1 MRLAVLAT
9 AVVLVPVGAQAL
21 DTSDTR
27 LLATPAITE
36 GKVAFAY
43 ADDLWVADADGKE
56 PRRLTSHPGEERN
69 PYFSP
74 DGKHIAFT
82 ASYDG
87 NVDVY
92 VIPTE
97 GGEPTRLTWH
107 PGDDVVRGFTPD
119 GEVLFSSQRQV
130 FSRRH
135 SQFFTVE
142 IGGGVPRR
150 LPIPNGDMGAISP
163 DGKSLAYTPLGESFR
178 QWKNYRGGTASR
190 IWVLRLD
197 DLSHEEVPKPAGGC
211 NDTQPM
217 WIGETLYFLS
227 DRDGEFNL
235 YSYDRH
241 SKKVARRTH
250 HEAFPVAS
258 ASAGAGRIIYEQA
271 GWIHVYEPGATEPRR
286 LRIGV
291 AADLTE
297 SRPRYA
303 TGAKH
308 IRDLGISSTG
318 KRALLEYRGEIVTVP
333 AKKGDPHN
341 LTRTPAVHERSPA
354 WSPDGKSIAYFSDAS
369 GEYAMIVR
377 PQDGKGEGH
386 SYPLKGAG
394 FYEHPAWSA
403 DGKKIAF
410 TDNARTLYW
419 IDLATGAVKRI
430 AAEPIYGPGRASRT
444 KYVWSPDSKW
454 LAYSLTNRT
463 GFQAVWLYDLAS
475 DKSHPVTDG
484 LVEAGEPVFDRGGK
498 YLYFLASTDAGP
510 ANNWFDQSFSDM
522 LPSST
527 VYLVTL
533 AKATANP
540 LLKET
545 DEEADKPTEKDPKKD
560 QMDKVLKVGDEV
572 LKLQAEILRI
582 GMQQFKLKE
591 SASPDK
597 KEEQRLAET
606 RLKVEKELDRKQ
618 KEQADL
624 LREPADRPKEGPH
637 EGPLSVDL
645 DGIAGRVVALPIP
658 SGSIQN
664 LGAGAEGQI
673 VYIRRV
679 DVRPGQGPA
688 GRGKPSLRR
697 FDLKT
702 REEETLAE
710 GIDDFRVSADGKKIL
725 YRAGDF
731 GAPPPPGAPQDHRDL
746 ALGIVDAGKFN
757 KGDGALKLDAISVR
771 VEPRAEWP
779 QVLREAWR
787 VNRDYFYAPNMH
799 GADWNAMWTKYQ
811 SLLPDLANRGDLNRV
826 IRMMLSE
833 LAVGHSYL
841 GGGERLY
848 EPKPIPVGL
857 LGADY
862 EVVDGR
868 FRFKTI
874 YGGAY
879 WDPSLRAP
887 LMAPGVDVKPGEF
900 LLAVDGREIK
910 ADSEVYRAFE
920 GTAGKRVELKV
931 GPKADGSGA
940 RAIVVEP
947 VDDEAALRNRA
958 WVEGNLRK
966 VHERTKGRVAYVY
979 VPNTAG
985 SGYEYFKRY
994 FFPQADKEAI
1004 IVDERF
1010 NGGGQIADY
1019 YINML
1024 RRPLVSYWA
1033 TRYGE
1038 PLRSPNATILG
1049 PKVMI
1054 IDETA
1059 GSGGDLLPWM
1069 FRKFGL
1075 GKLVGKRTWGGLVGI
1090 LGFPT
1095 LMDGG
1100 VVTAP
1105 NLAIFTEDGWVVENV
1120 GVPPDIDVEQDPAAV
1135 AAGKDPQ
1142 LDRAIE
1148 EVLKELAESPPPK
1161 PPTLPPF
1168 PVRVRTPGRTAAA
1181 R

>member
-1 MRLAVLAT
+1 MAHRSWYGMRLAVFAT
-9 AVVLVPVGAQAL
+9 AMVLVPVGARAL

-36 GKVAFAY
+36 GRIAFAY
-43 ADDLWVADADGKE
+43 ADDLWVADADGKN
-56 PRRLTSHPGEERN
+56 PRRLTSHPGEEEN

-87 NVDVY
+87 NADVY

-107 PGDDVVRGFTPD
+107 PGEDIVRGFTPD
-119 GEVLFSSQRQV
+119 GQVLFSSQREV
-130 FSRRH
+130 FSRRF
-135 SQFFTVE
+135 SQFFTVGV
-142 IGGGVPRR
+142 GGGVPRR

-163 DGKSLAYTPLGESFR
+163 DGKFLAYTPLGERFR

-235 YSYDRH
+235 YSYDRRA
-241 SKKVARRTH
+241 KKVARLTDH
-250 HEAFPVAS
+250 DAFPVAS

-308 IRDLGISSTG
+308 IRDLAISPTG
-318 KRALLEYRGEIVTVP
+318 KRAVLEYRGEIVTVP

-341 LTRTPAVHERSPA
+341 LTQTPGVHERSPA
-354 WSPDGKSIAYFSDAS
+354 WSPDGKSIAYFSDAA
-369 GEYAMIVR
+369 GEYALVVR
-377 PQDGKGEGH
+377 PQDGKGEGR

-394 FYEHPAWSA
+394 FYEHPMWSP

-410 TDNARTLYW
+410 IDNARTLYW

-430 AAEPIYGPGRASRT
+430 AAEPIYGPNRAARA
-444 KYVWSPDSKW
+444 KYTWSPDSKW

-475 DKSHPVTDG
+475 DKSHSVTDG

-510 ANNWFDQSFSDM
+510 ANNWFDQSFSEM
-522 LPSST
+522 LPSAT

-545 DEEADKPTEKDPKKD
+545 DEEGVGESGKGSDSKPDDSKKD
-560 QMDKVLKVGDEV
+560 
-572 LKLQAEILRI
+572 
-582 GMQQFKLKE
+582 
-591 SASPDK
+591 
-597 KEEQRLAET
+597 EQ
-606 RLKVEKELDRKQ
+606 KEKEKGD
-618 KEQADL
+618 KEKGDKDANKK
-624 LREPADRPKEGPH
+624 PIV
-637 EGPLSVDL
+637 VDL
-645 DGIAGRVVALPIP
+645 DGIAGRVVSLPMP
-658 SGSIQN
+658 SGTVQG
-664 LGAGAEGQI
+664 LAAGNEGQLLF
-673 VYIRRV
+673 IRRV
-679 DVRPGQGPA
+679 DVRPGQGPV

-710 GIDDFRVSADGKKIL
+710 GIDDFRVSADGKKVF
-725 YRAGDF
+725 YRAGEL
-731 GAPPPPGAPQDHRDL
+731 GAPFPPGAPQGHAEL
-746 ALGIVDAGKFN
+746 VLGIVDAGKFN

-779 QVLREAWR
+779 QILREAWR
-787 VNRDYFYAPNMH
+787 INRDYFYASNMH
-799 GADWNAMWTKYQ
+799 GADWNAMWKKYQ
-811 SLLPDLANRGDLNRV
+811 SLLPDLATRDDLNRV
-826 IRMMLSE
+826 TRMMLSE

-848 EPKPIPVGL
+848 EPKPVPVGL

-862 EVVDGR
+862 EVADGR

-879 WDPSLRAP
+879 WDPKLRAP
-887 LMAPGVDVKPGEF
+887 LRAPGVDVKPGEF
-900 LLAVDGREIK
+900 LLAVDGREVK

-940 RAIVVEP
+940 RTVVVEP

-958 WVEGNLRK
+958 WVEGNLGK
-966 VHERTKGRVAYVY
+966 VHERTRGRVAYVY

-985 SGYEYFKRY
+985 EGYEYFKRY
-994 FFPQADKEAI
+994 FFPQADKDAI

-1019 YINML
+1019 YINLL
-1024 RRPLVSYWA
+1024 RRPLISYWA

-1038 PLRSPNATILG
+1038 PLRTPNAAILG

-1100 VVTAP
+1100 NVTAP

-1142 LDRAIE
+1142 LDRAID
-1148 EVLKELAESPPPK
+1148 EVLKELAENPPPK
-1161 PPTLPPF
+1161 PPALPPF
-1168 PVRVRTPGRTAAA
+1168 PVRARTPNRAAAA

>member
-1 MRLAVLAT
+1 MTIQEQPMTRPRWNGMAIAAFMTAT
-9 AVVLVPVGAQAL
+9 ILVPIGAQAL

-36 GKVAFAY
+36 GKIAFAY
-43 ADDLWVADADGKE
+43 ADDIWVADADGKN
-56 PRRLTSHPGEERN
+56 PRRVTSHPGEERN

-82 ASYDG
+82 AGYDG

-92 VIPTE
+92 VIPTA

-107 PGDDVVRGFTPD
+107 PGEDIVRGFTPD
-119 GEVLFSSQRQV
+119 GKVLFSSQREV
-130 FSRRH
+130 FSRRF
-135 SQFFTVE
+135 SQFFTVG
-142 IGGGVPRR
+142 IAGGVPQR
-150 LPIPNGDMGAISP
+150 LPIPSGDMGAISP
-163 DGKSLAYTPLGESFR
+163 DGKFLAYTPLGERFR

-190 IWVLRLD
+190 IWVLKLD
-197 DLSHEEVPKPAGGC
+197 DLSHEEVPKPDGGC

-217 WIGETLYFLS
+217 WIGETVYFLS

-241 SKKVARRTH
+241 SKKVSRLTDH
-250 HEAFPVAS
+250 DQFPVAS
-258 ASAGAGRIIYEQA
+258 ASAGAGQIIYEQA
-271 GWIHVYEPGATEPRR
+271 GWIHLYEPGSSRSHR
-286 LRIGV
+286 LRVGV

-297 SRPRYA
+297 TRPRYA

-308 IRDLGISSTG
+308 IRDLGISPTG
-318 KRALLEYRGEIVTVP
+318 KRAVFEYRGEIVTVP
-333 AKKGDPHN
+333 AKKGDPHD
-341 LTRTPAVHERSPA
+341 LTQTPSVHERSPA

-369 GEYAMIVR
+369 GEYALIVR
-377 PQDGKGEGH
+377 PQDGKGEGK

-394 FYEHPAWSA
+394 FYEHPVWSP
-403 DGKKIAF
+403 DSKKIAF
-410 TDNARTLYW
+410 IDNGRTLFW
-419 IDLATGAVKRI
+419 IDLASRAVKRI
-430 AAEPIYGPGRASRT
+430 ATEPIYGPGRAART
-444 KYVWSPDSKW
+444 KYAWSPDSKW

-463 GFQAVWLYDLAS
+463 GFQAVWLYDAAA
-475 DKSHPVTDG
+475 DKSHAVTDG

-510 ANNWFDQSFSDM
+510 NINWFDQSFSEM
-522 LPSST
+522 MPSSS

-545 DEEADKPTEKDPKKD
+545 DEEGTEEAGKGSDSKAEGEKKD
-560 QMDKVLKVGDEV
+560 DQKDKEKKD
-572 LKLQAEILRI
+572 
-582 GMQQFKLKE
+582 KE
-591 SASPDK
+591 AK
-597 KEEQRLAET
+597 KP
-606 RLKVEKELDRKQ
+606 V
-618 KEQADL
+618 
-624 LREPADRPKEGPH
+624 
-637 EGPLSVDL
+637 VIDL
-645 DGIAGRVVALPIP
+645 DGIAGRVVSLPIP
-658 SGSIQN
+658 PGSIQD
-664 LGAGAEGQI
+664 LAAGAEGQI
-673 VYIRRV
+673 LFIRRV
-679 DVRPGQGPA
+679 DVRPGLGMS

-697 FDLKT
+697 FELKT

-710 GIDDFRVSADGKKIL
+710 GIDDFHLSADGKKLI
-725 YRAGDF
+725 YRAGEF
-731 GAPPPPGAPQDHRDL
+731 GPSPPPGAPQPQGQGGL
-746 ALGIVDAGKFN
+746 VLGIVDAGKFN

-779 QVLREAWR
+779 QILREAWR
-787 VNRDYFYAPNMH
+787 INRDYFYATNMH
-799 GADWNAMWTKYQ
+799 GADWNAMWVKYQ
-811 SLLPDLANRGDLNRV
+811 SLLPDLASRDDLNRV

-833 LAVGHSYL
+833 LAVGHSYQF
-841 GGGERLY
+841 GGDRLY

-862 EVVDGR
+862 EVAHDR

-879 WDPSLRAP
+879 WDRSLRAP
-887 LMAPGVDVKPGEF
+887 LVAPGVDVKPGEF

-931 GPKADGSGA
+931 GPKADGTGS
-940 RAIVVEP
+940 RTVVVEP
-947 VDDEAALRNRA
+947 VEDEGALRNRA

-979 VPNTAG
+979 VPNTAAA
-985 SGYEYFKRY
+985 GYEYFKRY
-994 FFPQADKEAI
+994 FFPQSDKEAI

-1010 NGGGQIADY
+1010 NGGGQVADY

-1033 TRYGE
+1033 TRYGA
-1038 PLRSPNATILG
+1038 PLRSPNAAILG
-1049 PKVMI
+1049 PKVML

-1069 FRKFGL
+1069 FHKFAL
-1075 GKLVGKRTWGGLVGI
+1075 GKLIGKRTWGGLVGI

-1100 VVTAP
+1100 TVTAP

-1148 EVLKELAESPPPK
+1148 EVLKELADNPPPK
-1161 PPTLPPF
+1161 PPTMPPF
-1168 PVRVRTPGRTAAA
+1168 PVRTRTTDRAAA
-1181 R
+1181 SR